1 MMSTGNRLP
10 QTRTFGQL
18 LLPFALPY
26 LLYTGLTELLPES
39 ISPAW
44 QQGVKLAV
52 VATALIAFRHS
63 YRLGSFRPAHVAWI
77 FGAAPVAL
85 ALWVAPLLALQSFGI
100 PWPVPAFGGKAGF
113 ALHLVNAVVLVALF
127 EELLLRVYLME
138 WSCQAHERRNGRNF
152 LDALIVTLDEKP
164 ADRTC
169 LPLNLASVLFT
180 TTIFT
185 LGHAPAEYLSA
196 ILYFLFTTWIY
207 RRTGSLRVCI
217 GIHAVTNLLLAV
229 FPVLIR

>member
-1 MMSTGNRLP
+1 MSAGNRLP

-44 QQGVKLAV
+44 QQGAKLAV
-52 VATALIAFRHS
+52 VAAALIAFRQS

-77 FGAAPVAL
+77 LVAAPVAL
-85 ALWVAPLLALQSFGI
+85 ALWVGPLLALRSCGI
-100 PWPVPAFGGKAGF
+100 PWEVPAFGGKAGF
-113 ALHLVNAVVLVALF
+113 ALHLVNSVVLVSLF
-127 EELLLRVYLME
+127 EELLTRVYLME
-138 WSCQAHERRNGRNF
+138 WSCQAWERRNGRNF
-152 LDALIVTLDEKP
+152 IDALLVTQDAKP
-164 ADRTC
+164 ENRPR
-169 LPLNLASVLFT
+169 LPLIPASIVFT
-180 TTIFT
+180 TAVFT

-196 ILYFLFTTWIY
+196 VLYFLFTTWIY
-207 RRTGSLRVCI
+207 RRTGSLGVCI

-229 FPVLIR
+229 LPVLIR